1 MRTSIIVFPGSNC
14 DKDIFYSITNVLG
27 KSPVLVWYKE
37 EIPSNTDLII
47 IPGGFSFGDYL
58 RCGSIAA
65 KSNILKQINLFI
77 KKGTKVLGICNGFQ
91 ILTEAGF
98 LPGMLL
104 MNKSLKFIC
113 RNVNLRVTNNF
124 NSFTSGFK
132 MHETIEM
139 PIAHKVG
146 NYFINK
152 EGLNKLLNNNQVVF
166 RYSDKIGK
174 CTNLENPNGSTYNI
188 AGIID
193 TKGSIM
199 GMMPHPERYY
209 NNKNKDFI
217 MKKILESLTNAK

>member
-14 DKDIFYSITNVLG
+14 DKDIFYSITNVFG
-27 KSPVLVWYKE
+27 KSPVLVWYQE

-139 PIAHKVG
+139 RSYRA
-146 NYFINK
+146 
-152 EGLNKLLNNNQVVF
+152 
-166 RYSDKIGK
+166 
-174 CTNLENPNGSTYNI
+174 
-188 AGIID
+188 
-193 TKGSIM
+193 
-199 GMMPHPERYY
+199 
-209 NNKNKDFI
+209 
-217 MKKILESLTNAK
+217 LT

>member
-65 KSNILKQINLFI
+65 KSKILKQINLFV

-146 NYFINK
+146 NYFINQ

-166 RYSDKIGK
+166 RYSDKIGQ

-188 AGIID
+188 AGIIN

-209 NNKNKDFI
+209 NNKNKDFT

>member
-1 MRTSIIVFPGSNC
+1 MKSSVIVFPGSNC
-14 DKDIFYSITNVLG
+14 DRDIAVALEKMQFKNQMVWHKDTKLP
-27 KSPVLVWYKE
+27 KS
-37 EIPSNTDLII
+37 DLIV
-47 IPGGFSFGDYL
+47 IPGGFSYGDYL
-58 RCGSIAA
+58 RSGAIAG
-65 KSNILKQINLFI
+65 KSLIIDEVI
-77 KKGTKVLGICNGFQ
+77 KAANSGCLVLGICNGFQ

-166 RYSDKIGK
+166 RYSDKIGQ

-188 AGIID
+188 AGIIN

-209 NNKNKDFI
+209 NNKNKDFT

>member
-1 MRTSIIVFPGSNC
+1 MKTSIIVFPGSNC

-27 KSPVLVWYKE
+27 RSPVLVWYQE

-65 KSNILKQINLFI
+65 KSKILKQINLFI

-124 NSFTSGFK
+124 SSFTSGFK
-132 MHETIEM
+132 MYETIEM

-166 RYSDKIGK
+166 RYSDKIGQ

-209 NNKNKDFI
+209 NNKNKDFT